1 MKLLMRYATLAT
13 ALVIG
18 AGMSV
23 QAETLEVEY
32 KRFYSHTKK
41 LNNDDTKDL
50 QFAFGF
56 INVRKPGELCTV
68 NSAEVVTQKVTLPLT
83 VTPEYRFTVPTE
95 KALKLAEA
103 KIRIDLA
110 ENANQCD
117 MSVQLET
124 TEALLKT
131 NYQASDLN
139 NIFQQYSAFFNAMGS
154 FMSFMMPSVEGLN
167 FQFSDPNLDVVIN
180 DNLRIEQ
187 GMLRL
192 KKPQLMQLKELE
204 LPLKPLRITAL
215 TSK

>member
-1 MKLLMRYATLAT
+1 MKSIMHYVMLATTLA
-13 ALVIG
+13 LG
-18 AGMSV
+18 AGMNA

-56 INVRKPGELCTV
+56 VNVRNPGKLCIV
-68 NSAEVVTQKVTLPLT
+68 KSAEVVTQKVTIPLT

-124 TEALLKT
+124 TESLLKT

-139 NIFQQYSAFFNAMGS
+139 NILQQYSAFFNAMGS

-167 FQFSDPNLDVVIN
+167 FQFSDPILDVVIN
-180 DNLRIEQ
+180 ENLRIEQ

-192 KKPQLMQLKELE
+192 SKSQLVKLKELP

>member
-1 MKLLMRYATLAT
+1 M
-13 ALVIG
+13 
-18 AGMSV
+18 
-23 QAETLEVEY
+23 
-32 KRFYSHTKK
+32 
-41 LNNDDTKDL
+41 
-50 QFAFGF
+50 
-56 INVRKPGELCTV
+56 
-68 NSAEVVTQKVTLPLT
+68 VTQKVTLPLI

-124 TEALLKT
+124 TETLLKT

-139 NIFQQYSAFFNAMGS
+139 NILQQYSAFFNAMGS

-192 KKPQLMQLKELE
+192 KKPQLMQLKELK
-204 LPLKPLRITAL
+204 LPLRPLRVTAL

>member
-1 MKLLMRYATLAT
+1 MKLLPYFLTLAT
-13 ALVIG
+13 IVMVGTSYITH
-18 AGMSV
+18 
-23 QAETLEVEY
+23 AETLEVEY

-41 LNNDDTKDL
+41 LNNEDTQDL

-68 NSAEVVTQKVTLPLT
+68 HSAEVVTQKVTLPLT

-95 KALKLAEA
+95 KALKLADA

-131 NYQASDLN
+131 TYNTSELN
-139 NIFQQYSAFFNAMGS
+139 NIYQQYSAFFNAMGS
-154 FMSFMMPSVEGLN
+154 FMSFMMPSVEGIN
-167 FQFSDPNLDVVIN
+167 FQFSDPNLDIVIN
-180 DNLRIEQ
+180 NDLRIEQ
-187 GMLRL
+187 GMLRI
-192 KKPQLMQLKELE
+192 KKPQLSQLKKLK
-204 LPLKPLRITAL
+204 LPVEPLRITAL
-215 TSK
+215 TAK